1 MFRLKELMAAVPE
14 PTPYK
19 TTFGPTVDNLMVPA
33 DPKKS
38 MVQYSDIFKK

>member
-1 MFRLKELMAAVPE
+1 MFRLEELKAAVPE
-14 PTPYK
+14 RVPYI
-19 TTFGPTVDNLMVPA
+19 TTFGPTVDNLMAPA